1 MFCNDYTLYQVYV
14 SKELN
19 DSHIITVTIISNTC
33 YHRNLIP
40 DYV

>member
-14 SKELN
+14 SIELN
-19 DSHIITVTIISNTC
+19 YSHIITIISNTC